1 MATWLRN
8 IYKPIALKF
17 TPYFRK
23 ISYVIPKLLF
33 NPVKITLPLSFKPHA
48 KVLIMRHDAL
58 GDMIVTLPIFALI
71 KQYYPQLEIHVAC
84 TPNNKVLIENN
95 PYIDAIHIVP
105 ISLAQKPLAH
115 IQDILSLRKHSF
127 DIIINC
133 LTSSSSQ
140 NGVLV
145 NLISAKSSI
154 RVSSYEG
161 DQYSCY
167 YHAQSY
173 KSADMI
179 NMWEKMFELITDVL
193 GIDSPQEDLRKPQLL
208 IDSSYEISAKKTLQ
222 QLGLFDKAF
231 IIINLSVRQSK
242 NACTMQQYETLIA
255 GLNKLS
261 IHVLLLWM
269 PADKALKDQLLL
281 SNSPYTLAYPE
292 GRHLFEVC
300 EVIKKALWVFTP
312 DTGMI
317 HIATAVHTPVF
328 VVYQEKGSIKQ
339 GEWWPYMVKFT
350 YINSQKGD
358 LICDIEAQE
367 ILSKCLEFHKSILSQ
382 ITRPRS

>member
-1 MATWLRN
+1 MATWLKN
-8 IYKPIALKF
+8 TYKPLALKF

-23 ISYVIPKLLF
+23 ISYVIPQLLF
-33 NPVKITLPLSFKPHA
+33 NPVKLHLPLHFKPHA

-71 KQYYPQLEIHVAC
+71 KQYHPHLEIHVAC
-84 TPNNKVLIENN
+84 TLNNKVLIEDN

-115 IQDILSLRKHSF
+115 IQDILALRKHSF

-145 NLISAKSSI
+145 NLIAKRNSR

-161 DQYSCY
+161 DKYACY
-167 YHAQSY
+167 YNAQSY
-173 KSADMI
+173 KSADTI

-193 GIDSPQEDLRKPQLL
+193 GIDSPQQGLRKPQLL
-208 IDSSYEISAKKTLQ
+208 IDSSYAYSAKKTLQ
-222 QLGLFDKAF
+222 QLELFDKSF
-231 IIINLSVRQSK
+231 IVINLSVRQSK
-242 NACTMQQYETLIA
+242 NACTVQQYETLIS
-255 GLNKLS
+255 GLNNLS

-269 PADKALKDQLLL
+269 PADKVLKDQLLL
-281 SNSPYTLAYPE
+281 SNSAYTLAYPE

-328 VVYQEKGSIKQ
+328 AVYQEKGTIKQ
-339 GEWWPYMVKFT
+339 GEWWPYMVQFN
-350 YINSQKGD
+350 YINSPKGAS
-358 LICDIEAQE
+358 ICDIEAQE
-367 ILSKCLEFHKSILSQ
+367 ILSKCLEFHESILSQ

>member
-1 MATWLRN
+1 MATWLKN
-8 IYKPIALKF
+8 TYKPITLKF

-23 ISYVIPKLLF
+23 ISYVIPQLLF
-33 NPVKITLPLSFKPHA
+33 NPVKIHLPLHFKPHA

-71 KQYYPQLEIHVAC
+71 KQYHPQLEIHVAC
-84 TPNNKVLIENN
+84 TVNNKVLIEDN

-105 ISLAQKPLAH
+105 ISIAQKPLAH

-145 NLISAKSSI
+145 NLIAKQNSI

-161 DQYSCY
+161 DQYACY
-167 YHAQSY
+167 YNAQSY
-173 KSADMI
+173 KSADTI

-193 GIDSPQEDLRKPQLL
+193 GIDSPQEELRKPQLL
-208 IDSSYEISAKKTLQ
+208 IDSSYEYSAKKTLQ
-222 QLGLFDKAF
+222 QLELFDKSF
-231 IIINLSVRQSK
+231 IVINLSVRQSK
-242 NACTMQQYETLIA
+242 NACTIQQYKTLIA
-255 GLNKLS
+255 GLNNLS

-328 VVYQEKGSIKQ
+328 AVYQEKGTIKQ
-339 GEWWPYMVKFT
+339 GEWWPYMVQFN
-350 YINSQKGD
+350 YINSQKGAF
-358 LICDIEAQE
+358 ICDIEAQE
-367 ILSKCLEFHKSILSQ
+367 ILSKCLDFHESILSQ

>member
-1 MATWLRN
+1 MATWLKN
-8 IYKPIALKF
+8 TYKPIALKF

-23 ISYVIPKLLF
+23 ISYVIPQLLF
-33 NPVKITLPLSFKPHA
+33 NPVKIHLPLHFKPHA

-71 KQYYPQLEIHVAC
+71 KQYHPQLEIHVAC
-84 TPNNKVLIENN
+84 TVNNKVLIEDN

-145 NLISAKSSI
+145 NLIAKQNSI

-161 DQYSCY
+161 DQYACY
-167 YHAQSY
+167 YNAQSY
-173 KSADMI
+173 KSADTI

-193 GIDSPQEDLRKPQLL
+193 GIDSPQEELRKPQLL
-208 IDSSYEISAKKTLQ
+208 IDSSYEYSAKKTLQ
-222 QLGLFDKAF
+222 QLELFDKSF
-231 IIINLSVRQSK
+231 IVINLSVRQSK
-242 NACTMQQYETLIA
+242 NACTLQQYETLIA
-255 GLNKLS
+255 GLNNLS

-281 SNSPYTLAYPE
+281 SNSQYTLAYPE

-328 VVYQEKGSIKQ
+328 AVYQEKGTIKQ
-339 GEWWPYMVKFT
+339 GEWWPYMVPFH
-350 YINSQKGD
+350 YINSPKGAS
-358 LICDIEAQE
+358 ICDIEAQE
-367 ILSKCLEFHKSILSQ
+367 ILSKCLEFHESILSQ

>member
-1 MATWLRN
+1 MATWLKN
-8 IYKPIALKF
+8 TYKPLALKF

-23 ISYVIPKLLF
+23 ISYVIPQLLF
-33 NPVKITLPLSFKPHA
+33 NPVKIHLPLHFKPHA

-58 GDMIVTLPIFALI
+58 GDMIITLPIFALI
-71 KQYYPQLEIHVAC
+71 KQYHPQLEIHVAC
-84 TPNNKVLIENN
+84 TVNNKVLIEDN

-145 NLISAKSSI
+145 NLIAKQNSI

-161 DQYSCY
+161 DQYACY
-167 YHAQSY
+167 YNAQSY
-173 KSADMI
+173 KSADTI

-193 GIDSPQEDLRKPQLL
+193 GIDSPQEELRMPQLL
-208 IDSSYEISAKKTLQ
+208 IDSSYEYSAKKTLQ
-222 QLGLFDKAF
+222 QLELFDKSF
-231 IIINLSVRQSK
+231 IVINLSVRQSK
-242 NACTMQQYETLIA
+242 NACTLQQYETLIA
-255 GLNKLS
+255 GLNNQS

-328 VVYQEKGSIKQ
+328 AVYQEKGTIKQ
-339 GEWWPYMVKFT
+339 GEWWPYMVQFN
-350 YINSQKGD
+350 YINSPKGAF
-358 LICDIEAQE
+358 ICDIEAQE
-367 ILSKCLEFHKSILSQ
+367 ILSKCLDFHESILSQ

>member
-1 MATWLRN
+1 MSTWLRN

-23 ISYVIPKLLF
+23 ISYVIPQLLF
-33 NPVKITLPLSFKPHA
+33 NPVKTTLPLNFKPYA

-58 GDMIVTLPIFALI
+58 GDMIVTLPIFGLI

-84 TPNNKVLIENN
+84 THNNKVLIENN
-95 PYIDAIHIVP
+95 PYIDVIHIVP
-105 ISLAQKPLAH
+105 ISLAQKPLTH
-115 IQDILSLRKHSF
+115 IQEILRLRKQSF

-145 NLISAKSSI
+145 NLIATKNSI

-167 YHAQSY
+167 YNAQSY
-173 KSADMI
+173 KSADKI
-179 NMWEKMFELITDVL
+179 NMWEKMFELIVDVL
-193 GIDSPQEDLRKPQLL
+193 GIDYPQEELRKPQLL
-208 IDSSYEISAKKTLQ
+208 IDSTYEISAKKTLQ
-222 QLGLFDKAF
+222 ELELFDKAF

-242 NACTMQQYETLIA
+242 NSCTVQQYETLIS

-281 SNSPYTLAYPE
+281 CNSPYTVAYPE

-328 VVYQEKGSIKQ
+328 AVYQEKGAIKQ
-339 GEWWPYMVKFT
+339 GEWWPYKVPFN
-350 YINSQKGD
+350 YINSLKGD
-358 LICDIEAQE
+358 FIRDIEPHE
-367 ILSKCLEFHKSILSQ
+367 ILSKSIEFHESIVSQ
-382 ITRPRS
+382 ISRPRS

>member
-1 MATWLRN
+1 MATWLKN
-8 IYKPIALKF
+8 TYKPLALKF

-23 ISYVIPKLLF
+23 ISYVIPQLLF
-33 NPVKITLPLSFKPHA
+33 NPVKIHLPLHFKPHA

-58 GDMIVTLPIFALI
+58 GDMIVTLPIFELI
-71 KQYYPQLEIHVAC
+71 KQYHPQLEIHVAC
-84 TPNNKVLIENN
+84 TVNNKVLIEDN

-145 NLISAKSSI
+145 NLIAKKNSI

-161 DQYSCY
+161 DQYACY
-167 YHAQSY
+167 YNAQSY
-173 KSADMI
+173 KSADTI

-193 GIDSPQEDLRKPQLL
+193 GIDSPQEELRMPQLL
-208 IDSSYEISAKKTLQ
+208 IDSSYEYSAKKTLQ
-222 QLGLFDKAF
+222 QLELFDKSF
-231 IIINLSVRQSK
+231 IVINLSVRQSK
-242 NACTMQQYETLIA
+242 NACTLQQYETLIA
-255 GLNKLS
+255 GLNNLS

-269 PADKALKDQLLL
+269 PADKALTDQLLL

-328 VVYQEKGSIKQ
+328 AVYQEKGTIKQ
-339 GEWWPYMVKFT
+339 GEWWPYMVPFH
-350 YINSQKGD
+350 YINSPKGAS
-358 LICDIEAQE
+358 ICDIEAQE
-367 ILSKCLEFHKSILSQ
+367 ILSKCLDFHESILSQ

>member
-1 MATWLRN
+1 MATWLKN
-8 IYKPIALKF
+8 TYKPLALKF

-23 ISYVIPKLLF
+23 ISYVIPQFLF
-33 NPVKITLPLSFKPHA
+33 NPVKIHLPLHFKPHA

-58 GDMIVTLPIFALI
+58 GDMIVTLPIFELI
-71 KQYYPQLEIHVAC
+71 KQYHPQLEIHVAC
-84 TPNNKVLIENN
+84 TVNNKVLIEDN

-145 NLISAKSSI
+145 NLIAKKNSI

-161 DQYSCY
+161 DQYACY
-167 YHAQSY
+167 YNAQSY
-173 KSADMI
+173 KSADTI

-193 GIDSPQEDLRKPQLL
+193 GIDSPQEELRMPQLL
-208 IDSSYEISAKKTLQ
+208 IDSSYEYSAKKTLQ
-222 QLGLFDKAF
+222 QLELFDKSF
-231 IIINLSVRQSK
+231 IVINLSVRQSK
-242 NACTMQQYETLIA
+242 NACTLQQYETLIA
-255 GLNKLS
+255 GLNNLS

-269 PADKALKDQLLL
+269 PADKALTDQLLL

-328 VVYQEKGSIKQ
+328 AVYQEKGTIKQ
-339 GEWWPYMVKFT
+339 GEWWPYMVPFH
-350 YINSQKGD
+350 YINSPKGAS
-358 LICDIEAQE
+358 ICDIEAQE
-367 ILSKCLEFHKSILSQ
+367 ILSKCLDFHESILSQ